1 MENGE
6 EPQRQAAARQ
16 ACPPPSEVLP
26 PCSAPI
32 WASCL
37 DWESLGSP
45 SNRWKPAPKGV
56 WSWQGQ
62 GGAKACLPGTGVSQP
77 LLPQTQESRPPDPP
91 PSDPGVQ
98 GPQTLLPQTQESR
111 NPPLGLIGTQASAP
125 QPSLRFQ
132 GWIAGFLPNFSS
144 PAFQASISFLSCL
157 PLISLTCAHDL
168 ISPLSP
174 SLGLPLRG
182 G

>member
-1 MENGE
+1 MSGEADGMENGE

-98 GPQTLLPQTQESR
+98 EPTPR
-111 NPPLGLIGTQASAP
+111 PHRD
-125 QPSLRFQ
+125 PS
-132 GWIAGFLPNFSS
+132 ISS
-144 PAFQASISFLSCL
+144 PAFPEVSGVDSWFSSQLLLSCL
-157 PLISLTCAHDL
+157 PGLHLF
-168 ISPLSP
+168 PLLP
-174 SLGLPLRG
+174 SSYFSNLCP
-182 G
+182 